1 MSTCFQVLT
10 WQCFLLSSA
19 PSPPTD
25 VEAVQTTLSGPT
37 EISWSPPVDDGVIVT
52 GYRIYYTL
60 GGERMNISVVA
71 GETQHSLD
79 LDGALPDGGEL
90 YINTESA
97 NLPSHLMN
105 VTVDC
110 KYVIVSKLC
119 KPHARMHIKFMGYI
133 NCIFISMTEVYTCIY
148 NA

>member
-1 MSTCFQVLT
+1 MTSSGPILVS
-10 WQCFLLSSA
+10 WSA
-19 PSPPTD
+19 P
-25 VEAVQTTLSGPT
+25 L
-37 EISWSPPVDDGVIVT
+37 DDDDTSGVIVT

-60 GGERMNISVVA
+60 GGERMNISVAA

-90 YINTESA
+90 SIRTESA

-110 KYVIVSKLC
+110 KHVIVSNASMPC
-119 KPHARMHIKFMGYI
+119 VHMPM
-133 NCIFISMTEVYTCIY
+133 CI
-148 NA
+148 